1 MEIKKYKKN
10 YYLFKIV
17 VHPKHRGKG
26 YSKKLFNKII
36 KEVKKRN
43 YKYFKGHY
51 NEHSIKLLNNYKS
64 IENKYTNLDNPLMI
78 GLNNDIISNI
88 KGYDINIYKNFYVRY
103 KGIFSKYMINN
114 FDSIKM
120 YLSEYIDDFY
130 NVLNRINF
138 DYNFYR
144 MFDKKCVEMNDIE
157 IEHYSKESKN
167 ITNCAEYCEK
177 NNIEF
182 ITLSGHK
189 PTNYLRSLSVVND
202 KLYFW
207 VDSTDYGIVE
217 LTHESILHSII

>member
-1 MEIKKYKKN
+1 MKFISK
-10 YYLFKIV
+10 LKIYNNIEYV
-17 VHPKHRGKG
+17 
-26 YSKKLFNKII
+26 YFINTQNKDS
-36 KEVKKRN
+36 VN
-43 YKYFKGHY
+43 
-51 NEHSIKLLNNYKS
+51 KLLNNYKS

-157 IEHYSKESKN
+157 IEHYSKEYKN
-167 ITNCAEYCEK
+167 ITNPNLYKSICKENYKFNSDVFIVNKNYIDFSVNNYEYRIKPEPR
-177 NNIEF
+177 EF
-182 ITLSGHK
+182 ILYETT
-189 PTNYLRSLSVVND
+189 TNGGNTVYVTNKEWAIPFIGNTIKV
-202 KLYFW
+202 K
-207 VDSTDYGIVE
+207 E
-217 LTHESILHSII
+217 II